1 MTQTVTLQYLF
12 DPLCGWCY
20 GASASIKA
28 LSKQP
33 EIDLQPLA
41 TGLFSGT
48 GARPMKS
55 FAAQAWAM
63 DQRIGA
69 LSGQPFSE
77 DYRTKVLGSEDALLD
92 STVATRAV
100 VAVSASTPDRVI
112 DTLAAIQSARYK
124 DGKDVTS
131 AVVVAGI
138 LTDLGLMD
146 ASARLLAADDPLL
159 HLVNTRTAA
168 ARDLMNAYGLQ
179 GVPSLIATVN
189 AELSILDAS
198 ALYSGPDNI
207 LAALKLA

>member
-28 LSKQP
+28 LAKHP
-33 EIDLQPLA
+33 AIDLQPMA

-48 GARPMKS
+48 GAKPMKS
-55 FAAQAWAM
+55 FAVQAWAM

-69 LSGQPFSE
+69 ISGQPFSE
-77 DYRTKVLGSEDALLD
+77 DYRTNVLGADDALLD

-100 VAVSASTPDRVI
+100 FAVAASAPDCVI
-112 DTLAAIQSARYK
+112 DALAAIQSARYK

-131 AVVVAGI
+131 AVVVASVM
-138 LTDLGLMD
+138 TDLGLTD
-146 ASARLLAADDPLL
+146 ASARLLAADDALL
-159 HLVNTRTAA
+159 HQAITRTAA
-168 ARDLMNAYGLQ
+168 ARELMNAHGLQ
-179 GVPSLIATVN
+179 GVPSLITTVN
-189 AELSILDAS
+189 GELSVLDAS
-198 ALYSGPDNI
+198 ALYSGPDSI

>member
-20 GASASIKA
+20 GASGSIKA
-28 LSKQP
+28 LAKHP
-33 EIDLQPLA
+33 AIDLQPMA
-41 TGLFSGT
+41 TGLFAGT

-77 DYRTKVLGSEDALLD
+77 DYRTKVLGAEDALLD

-100 VAVSASTPDRVI
+100 TAVSASAPDRVI
-112 DTLAAIQSARYK
+112 DALVAIQSARYYG
-124 DGKDVTS
+124 GKDVTS
-131 AVVVAGI
+131 APVVAGL
-138 LTDLGLMD
+138 LTDLGLTE
-146 ASARLLAADDPLL
+146 ASARLVALDEALL
-159 HLVNTRTAA
+159 QQVTTQTNA
-168 ARDLMNAYGLQ
+168 ARDVMNAYGLQ
-179 GVPSLIATVN
+179 GVPSLIATIN
-189 AELSILDAS
+189 GELSILDAS
-198 ALYSGPDNI
+198 ALYSGPDAI

>member
-20 GASASIKA
+20 GASAHIGA
-28 LSKQP
+28 LAKHP
-33 EIDLQPLA
+33 EIDVQPMA
-41 TGLFSGT
+41 TGLFAGA

-55 FAAQAWAM
+55 FAQQAWAM

-69 LSGQPFSE
+69 LSGQPFTE

-100 VAVSASTPDRVI
+100 TAVSEIAPDRMLEA
-112 DTLAAIQSARYK
+112 LAAIQSARYA
-124 DGKDVTS
+124 DGKDITS
-131 AVVVAGI
+131 APVVADI
-138 LTDLGLMD
+138 LTELGLVD
-146 ASARLLAADDPLL
+146 AAARLLAADDDLL
-159 HLVNTRTAA
+159 QLVNTRTSA
-168 ARDLMNAYGLQ
+168 ARELMGAYRLQ

-189 AELSILDAS
+189 GELSILDAS
-198 ALYSGPDNI
+198 ALYSGTDKI

>member
-28 LSKQP
+28 LAKHP
-33 EIDLQPLA
+33 AIDLQPMA
-41 TGLFSGT
+41 TGLFAGA

-69 LSGQPFSE
+69 LSGQPFTE
-77 DYRTKVLGSEDALLD
+77 EYRTKVLGAEDALLD

-100 VAVSASTPDRVI
+100 TAVSASAPDRVI
-112 DTLAAIQSARYK
+112 DALVAIQSARYQ

-131 AVVVAGI
+131 ANVVAGL
-138 LTDLGLMD
+138 LTDLGLAD
-146 ASARLLAADDPLL
+146 ASARLLAADDALL
-159 HLVNTRTAA
+159 QQVITQTKA
-168 ARDLMNAYGLQ
+168 ARELMTAYRLQ
-179 GVPSLIATVN
+179 GVPSLIATVGG
-189 AELSILDAS
+189 EVGSLDAS
-198 ALYSGPDNI
+198 ALYSGTDNI

>member
-1 MTQTVTLQYLF
+1 MTQTTTLQYLF

-28 LSKQP
+28 LAKHP
-33 EIDLQPLA
+33 AIDLQPMA

-48 GARPMKS
+48 GAKPMKS

-77 DYRTKVLGSEDALLD
+77 DYRTKVLGAEDATLD
-92 STVATRAV
+92 STIATRALA
-100 VAVSASTPDRVI
+100 AVSASAPDRVI
-112 DTLAAIQSARYK
+112 EALIAIQSARYK

-131 AVVVAGI
+131 VAVVAGI
-138 LTDLGLMD
+138 LTDLALTE
-146 ASARLLAADDPLL
+146 ACARLLAADEDLL
-159 HLVNTRTAA
+159 NLVNTRTTA
-168 ARDLMNAYGLQ
+168 ARKLMNAYGLQ
-179 GVPSLIATVN
+179 GVPSLIADVN
-189 AELSILDAS
+189 GELGILNAS
-198 ALYSGPDNI
+198 ALYSGTADI

>member
-20 GASASIKA
+20 GASASIKTLA
-28 LSKQP
+28 KHP
-33 EIDLQPLA
+33 EIDLQPMA

-48 GARPMKS
+48 GAKPMKS

-69 LSGQPFSE
+69 LSGQPFSD
-77 DYRTKVLGSEDALLD
+77 DYRTKVLGSADALLD

-100 VAVSASTPDRVI
+100 VAVSESAPDRVI
-112 DTLAAIQSARYK
+112 DALVAIQSARYK

-131 AVVVAGI
+131 AAVVAGI
-138 LTDLGLMD
+138 LTDLGLTD

-159 HLVNTRTAA
+159 HLVESRTAA
-168 ARDLMNAYGLQ
+168 ARELMSAYGLQ

-189 AELSILDAS
+189 GKQSILDAS
-198 ALYSGPDNI
+198 ALYSGPGSI
-207 LAALKLA
+207 LTALKLA

>member
-20 GASASIKA
+20 GASAAIKA
-28 LSKQP
+28 LAKHP
-33 EIDLQPLA
+33 AIDLQPMA

-48 GARPMKS
+48 GAKPMKS

-77 DYRTKVLGSEDALLD
+77 DYRTKVLAAEDALLD

-100 VAVSASTPDRVI
+100 ATVAASAPDRVI
-112 DTLAAIQSARYK
+112 DALTAIQSARYK

-131 AVVVAGI
+131 TVVVAGI
-138 LTDLGLMD
+138 LTDLGLTD
-146 ASARLLAADDPLL
+146 ASARLLAADDALL
-159 HLVNTRTAA
+159 HFVNARTAA

-189 AELSILDAS
+189 GAPTILDAS
-198 ALYSGPDNI
+198 ALYAGPDNI

>member
-28 LSKQP
+28 LAKHP
-33 EIDLQPLA
+33 AIDLQPMA

-48 GARPMKS
+48 GAKPMKS

-69 LSGQPFSE
+69 LSGQPFSD
-77 DYRTKVLGSEDALLD
+77 DYRTKVLGAEDAVLD

-100 VAVSASTPDRVI
+100 EAVAASAPDCVI
-112 DTLAAIQSARYK
+112 DALAAIQLARYK

-131 AVVVAGI
+131 AIVVAGI
-138 LTDLGLMD
+138 LTDLGLTD
-146 ASARLLAADDPLL
+146 ASARLLAANDALL
-159 HLVNTRTAA
+159 HLVNTRTGA

-189 AELSILDAS
+189 GKPSILDAS
-198 ALYSGPDNI
+198 ALYSGSDNI

>member
-28 LSKQP
+28 LAKHP
-33 EIDLQPLA
+33 KIGLQPMA
-41 TGLFSGT
+41 TGLFSGR
-48 GARPMKS
+48 GAKPMKS

-77 DYRTKVLGSEDALLD
+77 DYRTNVLGAEDALLD

-100 VAVSASTPDRVI
+100 GAVAASAPDQVI
-112 DTLAAIQSARYK
+112 EALAAIQSARYK
-124 DGKDVTS
+124 DGKDVT
-131 AVVVAGI
+131 ATVVVAGI
-138 LTDLGLMD
+138 LTDLGLTD
-146 ASARLLAADDPLL
+146 ASARLLAADDALL
-159 HLVNTRTAA
+159 KQVNTHTAA
-168 ARDLMNAYGLQ
+168 ARDLMNAYRLQ
-179 GVPSLIATVN
+179 GVPSLIANVN
-189 AELSILDAS
+189 GELGILDAS
-198 ALYSGPDNI
+198 ALYSGTADI